1 VREGRRLGPYEIL
14 APLGAGGMG
23 EVYRA
28 RDTRLGRDVAVKVLP
43 ESVARDP
50 VRVSRFEREARA
62 LAALSHPDILSV
74 FDTGRQDDV
83 TYVVTELLEGETLRE
98 RISRERLPWRRA
110 VEVAAAIADGL
121 SAAHGKGVVHRDLK
135 PENVFVATD
144 GRVKVLDFG
153 LARLGVAGADVER
166 EEPTETSPGTAA
178 GTVLGTVGYMSPEQ
192 VRGQATDARSDL
204 FALGLVLFEMLT
216 GRRAFAR
223 ETAAET
229 MTAILREPAP
239 EVSLSGSDAPPELG
253 RTVAHCLEKASGER
267 FQSASDLAFALRS
280 TLGAPAGGPRVIGVG
295 DAPSRRQRPS
305 IAVLPFANLSPDPD
319 QEWFCDGL
327 TEEIITA
334 LSKIRGLRVI
344 SRNSAMTLK
353 GARKTTR
360 EIGGLLDVGHVL
372 EGSVRRAGQ
381 SLRITAQ
388 LIDVTTDGHLWAERY
403 GGTLDDVFDIQEKV
417 ARAIAEALRVRL
429 NPEEDRRV
437 GERLLTDVRAYEC
450 QHRARHDLHLCTR
463 SGLESALR
471 RLRQGLDI
479 VGEHP
484 VLHAAVAQAHLWAM
498 EADLEP
504 RGAALEAARR
514 ATEKARGLGVR
525 HAQAVLAWLER
536 VDGDHRRA
544 IRHFENVLEEDRANV
559 DALLW
564 LSSSYAYQAGR
575 PAEGR
580 AVAGRLIAIDPL
592 TVISRFPLGWACAT
606 EGDWS
611 GAQAVFEEMGRSD
624 PAVRF
629 VKFHLMM
636 PLARLGR
643 TADACALAD
652 ETVAE
657 DASDMFAEAAM
668 LFKSALRGDREC
680 LVAGVEGA
688 RREYYW
694 HDPEFPQWI
703 AGWLALVG
711 ENDRALVWLER
722 WVDRGAINHPL
733 LARHDTFLQGLRGEA
748 RFQRLL
754 DRVEPEWER
763 FVPRFRTED

>member
-1 VREGRRLGPYEIL
+1 
-14 APLGAGGMG
+14 
-23 EVYRA
+23 
-28 RDTRLGRDVAVKVLP
+28 
-43 ESVARDP
+43 
-50 VRVSRFEREARA
+50 
-62 LAALSHPDILSV
+62 
-74 FDTGRQDDV
+74 
-83 TYVVTELLEGETLRE
+83 
-98 RISRERLPWRRA
+98 
-110 VEVAAAIADGL
+110 
-121 SAAHGKGVVHRDLK
+121 
-135 PENVFVATD
+135 
-144 GRVKVLDFG
+144 
-153 LARLGVAGADVER
+153 
-166 EEPTETSPGTAA
+166 
-178 GTVLGTVGYMSPEQ
+178 MSPEQ
-192 VRGQATDARSDL
+192 VRGQPADARTDL

-239 EVSLSGSDAPPELG
+239 EVGLSGSDAPPELG
-253 RTVAHCLEKASGER
+253 RAVAHCLEKAPGER
-267 FQSASDLAFALRS
+267 FQSASDFAFALRS
-280 TLGAPAGGPRVIGVG
+280 TLGGPAGARPLAGPGEG
-295 DAPSRRQRPS
+295 EARRKRPS
-305 IAVLPFANLSPDPD
+305 LAVLPFANLSPDPD

-334 LSKIRGLRVI
+334 LSKVRGLRVI
-344 SRNSAMTLK
+344 SRNSTMALK
-353 GARKTTR
+353 GARRTTR
-360 EIGGLLDVGHVL
+360 EIGALLDVGHVL
-372 EGSVRRAGQ
+372 EGSVRKSGQ
-381 SLRITAQ
+381 TLRITAQ
-388 LIDVTTDGHLWAERY
+388 LVDVATDGHLWAERY
-403 GGTLDDVFDIQEKV
+403 AGTLDDVFDIQEKV

-429 NPEEDRRV
+429 SPEEDRRV
-437 GERLLTDVRAYEC
+437 GERLITDVRAYEC

-479 VGEHP
+479 VGDHP

-504 RGAALEAARR
+504 RAPALEAARR
-514 ATEKARGLGVR
+514 AAEKARGLDVR
-525 HAQAVLAWLER
+525 HAQSVLAWLER

-544 IRHFENVLEEDRANV
+544 IRHFENVLEEDRADV

-611 GAQAVFEEMGRSD
+611 GAQAVFEDMGRSD

-668 LFKSALRGDREC
+668 LFKSALRGERRC

-703 AGWLALVG
+703 AGWLTLVG
-711 ENDRALVWLER
+711 ENDRALDWLER

-733 LARHDTFLQGLRGEA
+733 LARNDPFLERLHGEL

-754 DRVEPEWER
+754 DRIEPEWER
-763 FVPRFRTED
+763 FVPRFLADG